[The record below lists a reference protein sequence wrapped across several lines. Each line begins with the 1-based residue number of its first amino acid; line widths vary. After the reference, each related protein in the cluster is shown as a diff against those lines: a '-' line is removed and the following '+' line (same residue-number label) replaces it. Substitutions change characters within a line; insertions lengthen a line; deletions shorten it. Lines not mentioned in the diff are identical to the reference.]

1 MSRNIKD
8 ATPELRLLWEQIKDW
23 TDGKRY
29 VIITNVLRL
38 RGVQAAYYAQGRAP
52 LAEVNRLR
60 KLVGLPPLTFLENT
74 RRITNAKPGQSAHER
89 QKDGFVHAFDIGV
102 IDLKTKGYLD
112 EAKYYNAVR
121 SLIKVPLVEI
131 KWDRPHIQIVGSIAR
146 IK

>member
-8 ATPELRLLWEQIKDW
+8 ATPELQLLWKQIKDW

-29 VIITNVLRL
+29 VVITNVLRPH
-38 RGVQAAYYAQGRAP
+38 GVQAAYYAQGRSP

-60 KLVGLPPLTFLENT
+60 KLVAMPPLTFLENT
-74 RRITNAKPGQSAHER
+74 KRVTNAKPGQSAHER
-89 QKDGFVHAFDIGV
+89 QRDGFAHAFDIGV
-102 IDLKTKGYLD
+102 IDLKTKGYVD
-112 EAKYYNAVR
+112 EAKYYNMVR

-131 KWDRPHIQIVGSIAR
+131 KWDRPHIQIVGSIDR

>member
-38 RGVQAAYYAQGRAP
+38 RSVQAAYYAQGRAS
-52 LAEVNRLR
+52 LAEVNQLR
-60 KLVGLPPLTFLENT
+60 KLVGMPPLTFLENT
-74 RRITNAKPGQSAHER
+74 KRITNAKPGQSAHER

-102 IDLKTKGYLD
+102 IDLKTKGYVD